1 MADSPSLEI
10 ASLAQMKVVDLRKEL
25 DLRGLEKS
33 GLKADLV
40 KRLETVSFSTL
51 FLNNTKRYVQY
62 PTKVAILVTIT
73 GRKKIPS

>member
-51 FLNNTKRYVQY
+51 FLR
-62 PTKVAILVTIT
+62 PH
-73 GRKKIPS
+73 KIFSCFPSSED